1 MLFFFFKQKT
11 AYGLGVR
18 LVGSEMCIRDSPL
31 GIWELLAIL
40 AIILLIFGAKR
51 LPEIGASLGRGIRT
65 FKSSVT
71 GEDEEDDK
79 ETRAEREP
87 RGADRRSD
95 NNGI

>member
-1 MLFFFFKQKT
+1 M
-11 AYGLGVR
+11 R
-18 LVGSEMCIRDSPL
+18 VGPL

-71 GEDEEDDK
+71 GEDEKD
-79 ETRAEREP
+79 ERDEQEAH
-87 RGADRRSD
+87 GADRRSD
-95 NNGI
+95 NNGREIRPSGQRYRSKKGPAAAGPFSVG

>member
-1 MLFFFFKQKT
+1 M
-11 AYGLGVR
+11 R
-18 LVGSEMCIRDSPL
+18 VGPL

-71 GEDEEDDK
+71 GEDEDD
-79 ETRAEREP
+79 EREAQVP
-87 RGADRRSD
+87 ERRSD
-95 NNGI
+95 NNGL